1 MCRLLFS
8 VKYLLR
14 VSGSMLN
21 HGILKM
27 YIWKFILKYRMIL
40 RNETSIA
47 NLICV
52 SIKSS
57 SDVSEVP
64 RICYKMSAYN

>member
-14 VSGSMLN
+14 VSRSMLN
-21 HGILKM
+21 HGILKT
-27 YIWKFILKYRMIL
+27 YTWKLILKYRMIL
-40 RNETSIA
+40 RNGTSIA
-47 NLICV
+47 NLICA